1 MNCSGPFFFLDTLYI
16 AITKF
21 VKFGNHVPAV
31 GILRMLNVGRNWTQ
45 NSIGLFH
52 FLASV
57 TNQSLAIMLMQIRL
71 YL

>member
-1 MNCSGPFFFLDTLYI
+1 
-16 AITKF
+16 
-21 VKFGNHVPAV
+21 VPAV

-71 YL
+71 YLWHACVMPYA